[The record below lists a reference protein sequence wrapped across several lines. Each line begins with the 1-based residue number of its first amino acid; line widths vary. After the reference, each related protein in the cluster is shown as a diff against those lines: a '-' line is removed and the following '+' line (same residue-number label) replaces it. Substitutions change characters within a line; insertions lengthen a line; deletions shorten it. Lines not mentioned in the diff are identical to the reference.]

1 MAPAKKV
8 FSNISSDDN
17 NIIKKEANQQIM
29 DSYNSKSPVLPW
41 EISEEEKMKIL
52 KTLASAGLILT
63 FITGIWFIDD
73 RYVDAKEIKDIKE
86 QINLR
91 IDTYEYRELTKQ
103 YYELKKLV
111 RENPDRPLFYSL
123 VPENNPRERILTQY
137 IPQ

>member
-1 MAPAKKV
+1 MRLLRTLGSAAL
-8 FSNISSDDN
+8 
-17 NIIKKEANQQIM
+17 II
-29 DSYNSKSPVLPW
+29 
-41 EISEEEKMKIL
+41 
-52 KTLASAGLILT
+52 T

-111 RENPDRPLFYSL
+111 RENPDSEELKEQL
-123 VPENNPRERILTQY
+123 KEVEKERAELKKRIDAKLE
-137 IPQ
+137 

>member
-52 KTLASAGLILT
+52 KKFMKLV
-63 FITGIWFIDD
+63 DD
-73 RYVDAKEIKDIKE
+73 FNKSDEVEKTIQKFTIKE
-86 QINLR
+86 LGFIYENLDYLSVKYGLEKVAETTA
-91 IDTYEYRELTKQ
+91 II
-103 YYELKKLV
+103 
-111 RENPDRPLFYSL
+111 SA
-123 VPENNPRERILTQY
+123 
-137 IPQ
+137 